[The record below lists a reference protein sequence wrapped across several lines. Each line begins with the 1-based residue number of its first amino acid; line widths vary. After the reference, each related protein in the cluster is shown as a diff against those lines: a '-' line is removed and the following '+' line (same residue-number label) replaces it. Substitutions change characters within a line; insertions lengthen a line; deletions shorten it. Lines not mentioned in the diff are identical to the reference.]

1 MSRDSYPT
9 SSAPFNRAICPLSF
23 TNISGGAAR
32 HEKVSPKTWRI
43 LAFADAIWFLSLQ
56 VFTTDQPRSL
66 AFKKT
71 FAPLAFA
78 KNFYGLVVCRKNIKG
93 KIGFFSLVDARICK
107 NNVEMFLLAG
117 KNLETFDFISF
128 YWLSFILIPKVYRN
142 A

>member
-1 MSRDSYPT
+1 MY
-9 SSAPFNRAICPLSF
+9 NYRAILNITSMTKLSEEKAVYFHKFSIYFCMFGMKESKFFPDCIATVETNISLQNPVKNGKIPLSS

-56 VFTTDQPRSL
+56 VFTTEQPRSR

-78 KNFYGLVVCRKNIKG
+78 KKFMAWL
-93 KIGFFSLVDARICK
+93 FS
-107 NNVEMFLLAG
+107 G
-117 KNLETFDFISF
+117 KNQ
-128 YWLSFILIPKVYRN
+128 R
-142 A
+142 